1 MTFSVIAQQPV
12 DQTKTRHKLTLEEFL
27 GLPES
32 DESLELV
39 EGEAVK
45 KMSPKFFHSRLTSA
59 FWSELSGWANGIGQV
74 AIEWSVMLKRR
85 GQDWVPVPD
94 LLYVSYDRLS
104 TDWHEDAPC
113 PVLPELA
120 IEIVSPDQTFNQ
132 LAQKATDY
140 LSAGVDR
147 VWVVYPPMRSITVFF
162 ADRPPENY
170 RGDRILHDELFPN
183 LTVTAEQFFVRAGI

>member
-1 MTFSVIAQQPV
+1 MTFTVVAEQV
-12 DQTKTRHKLTLEEFL
+12 LDQTETRHKLTLEEFL
-27 GLPES
+27 NLPES
-32 DESLELV
+32 DESFELV
-39 EGEAVK
+39 DGKAVK

-59 FWSELSGWANGIGQV
+59 FWSDLSGWANGIGQV
-74 AIEWSVMLKRR
+74 AIEWSVGLKRH

-104 TDWHEDAPC
+104 VDWREDAPC
-113 PVLPELA
+113 PVLPELV

-147 VWVVYPPMRSITVFF
+147 VWVVYSPMRSITVFWR
-162 ADRPPENY
+162 DRPPETY
-170 RGDRILHDELFPN
+170 RDDRLLTDELFPN
-183 LTVTAEQFFVRAGI
+183 LVVTAEQFFIKAGI